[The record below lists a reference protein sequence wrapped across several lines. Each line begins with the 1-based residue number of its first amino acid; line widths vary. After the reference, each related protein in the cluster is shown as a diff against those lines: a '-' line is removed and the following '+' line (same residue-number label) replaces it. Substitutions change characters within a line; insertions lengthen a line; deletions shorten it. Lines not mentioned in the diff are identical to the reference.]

1 MTFLQNLDFNFG
13 CVFNGIRNMCIEQF
27 GLVVKIKNKNFNQ
40 MLFNNF

>member
-13 CVFNGIRNMCIEQF
+13 CVFNGIRNMCIEYF
-27 GLVVKIKNKNFNQ
+27 GLVVKKFNQ